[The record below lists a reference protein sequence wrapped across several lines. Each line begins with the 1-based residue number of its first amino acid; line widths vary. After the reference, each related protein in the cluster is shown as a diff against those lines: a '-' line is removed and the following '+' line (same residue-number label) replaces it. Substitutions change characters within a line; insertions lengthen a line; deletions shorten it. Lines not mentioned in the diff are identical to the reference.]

1 MGQLQERRKEETG
14 NEKAWSFEPRE
25 PLQGL
30 VRSARLKERGEPVKA
45 ETLEDFRVLSSRE
58 RKEEL
63 LLAVKS
69 IRMRQMSRERAPRQ
83 VPPRARSVKSE
94 SDVPTVV
101 VKSLED
107 CRNKLKQM
115 LSARPVGAVA
125 LEEVAHFCHVALE
138 SEDADLCTEAA
149 LHFSQAIQKAS
160 QAALRSSSS
169 ASACAMF
176 ASLLRHPEETCRR
189 ATVSEAQKQLDAAQL
204 LRVIGQ
210 GVGGKDTL
218 RRWSAAVNL
227 LQVVRLL
234 ISKAEALDRLRANDG
249 FRLAVEAWK
258 QGSQVAELAQECCSL
273 MLQLASQH
281 ARAAAAAGA
290 GECALS
296 SWQRCAISPSLVHG
310 FAEVSLLC
318 LPYLSERP
326 QVLSR
331 LACDSLR
338 QLTSSGSV
346 QVVLALLKVLTK
358 TTQDTK
364 SAPELFN
371 LGLPELLLGILG
383 QDHLGSDG
391 SIRRMAAEVLVR
403 TISFAVPRRL
413 TQPQSPALCI
423 GPTASCFRFKEPR
436 MPSAAEAWQAE
447 QQSMSAPQPTLEPTI
462 CASALKRRLETWKF
476 RSVAPLRVSSEA
488 KEDVVD
494 APLCFDADFES
505 GSLGPVTVL
514 GESEYEVQLL
524 SDANGGYVQWFCFR
538 VRQMKVGMPYTFHL
552 TNLIKPGSL
561 FEEGCQPVLFS
572 KRRMEECGIAWS
584 REGADVAYYP
594 CGFVG
599 SRKFYRVSFDICFPF
614 EEDECFLAY
623 SIPYTY
629 TDLLR
634 DLQPWPWES
643 LATTMTGNQ
652 VPVLRLGNEQS
663 LQRACI
669 VARAHPGETHASW
682 VMRGVLDFLAS
693 DEARGCL
700 SQLAWLIVPMLNV
713 DGVAAGRTRT
723 NLDSVDLNRHHH
735 DDAAPETKGLRSAL
749 QAESRKGELLAFVD
763 IHSHSK
769 RRGVFAIANG
779 NDADRL
785 VSLLASRT
793 PLLDVAGTNRTET
806 RPQDVGVGRVAAA
819 SQGYKYSLTIE
830 SSLCA
835 RHVEVGGEHLLL
847 QDLVSVGRAVCLAI
861 ADLLCQDEMPIE
873 VICAQGDD
881 DLDEDADAV
890 DEGQLPF
897 D

>member
-1 MGQLQERRKEETG
+1 M
-14 NEKAWSFEPRE
+14 NA
-25 PLQGL
+25 
-30 VRSARLKERGEPVKA
+30 
-45 ETLEDFRVLSSRE
+45 
-58 RKEEL
+58 
-63 LLAVKS
+63 
-69 IRMRQMSRERAPRQ
+69 
-83 VPPRARSVKSE
+83 
-94 SDVPTVV
+94 
-101 VKSLED
+101 
-107 CRNKLKQM
+107 
-115 LSARPVGAVA
+115 
-125 LEEVAHFCHVALE
+125 
-138 SEDADLCTEAA
+138 
-149 LHFSQAIQKAS
+149 
-160 QAALRSSSS
+160 
-169 ASACAMF
+169 
-176 ASLLRHPEETCRR
+176 
-189 ATVSEAQKQLDAAQL
+189 
-204 LRVIGQ
+204 
-210 GVGGKDTL
+210 
-218 RRWSAAVNL
+218 
-227 LQVVRLL
+227 
-234 ISKAEALDRLRANDG
+234 
-249 FRLAVEAWK
+249 
-258 QGSQVAELAQECCSL
+258 AELASL
-273 MLQLASQH
+273 
-281 ARAAAAAGA
+281 
-290 GECALS
+290 
-296 SWQRCAISPSLVHG
+296 PV
-310 FAEVSLLC
+310 
-318 LPYLSERP
+318 
-326 QVLSR
+326 
-331 LACDSLR
+331 
-338 QLTSSGSV
+338 
-346 QVVLALLKVLTK
+346 
-358 TTQDTK
+358 
-364 SAPELFN
+364 
-371 LGLPELLLGILG
+371 
-383 QDHLGSDG
+383 
-391 SIRRMAAEVLVR
+391 
-403 TISFAVPRRL
+403 
-413 TQPQSPALCI
+413 
-423 GPTASCFRFKEPR
+423 
-436 MPSAAEAWQAE
+436 QAE

-693 DEARGCL
+693 DEVFLRQARGCL

-749 QAESRKGELLAFVD
+749 QAR
-763 IHSHSK
+763 
-769 RRGVFAIANG
+769 
-779 NDADRL
+779 
-785 VSLLASRT
+785 
-793 PLLDVAGTNRTET
+793 
-806 RPQDVGVGRVAAA
+806 
-819 SQGYKYSLTIE
+819 
-830 SSLCA
+830 
-835 RHVEVGGEHLLL
+835 
-847 QDLVSVGRAVCLAI
+847 
-861 ADLLCQDEMPIE
+861 
-873 VICAQGDD
+873 
-881 DLDEDADAV
+881 
-890 DEGQLPF
+890 
-897 D
+897 

>member
-1 MGQLQERRKEETG
+1 MRR
-14 NEKAWSFEPRE
+14 PRE

-326 QVLSR
+326 Q
-331 LACDSLR
+331 DSLR

>member
-1 MGQLQERRKEETG
+1 MRR
-14 NEKAWSFEPRE
+14 PRE

>member
-1 MGQLQERRKEETG
+1 MRR
-14 NEKAWSFEPRE
+14 PRE

-505 GSLGPVTVL
+505 GSPCPVTVL

>member
-1 MGQLQERRKEETG
+1 MRR
-14 NEKAWSFEPRE
+14 PRE

-835 RHVEVGGEHLLL
+835 RHVEVGGKHLLL